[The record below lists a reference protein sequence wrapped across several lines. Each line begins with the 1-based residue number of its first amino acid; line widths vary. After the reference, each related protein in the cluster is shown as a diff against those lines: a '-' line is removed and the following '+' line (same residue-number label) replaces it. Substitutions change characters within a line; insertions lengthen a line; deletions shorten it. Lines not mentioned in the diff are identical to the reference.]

1 MYHPFRHLL
10 SYFRDGDGMT
20 MSIEPTPGGK
30 AEWYSPA
37 EDHMMLRPGQ
47 LQVERR
53 CAVAHG
59 LAHRDLGHSGVCE
72 YPDAVRQASRAEM
85 EADELAARRL
95 IRLAHFIE
103 VLCWTDDKDEA
114 ADALWVTRHYLDVR
128 LERMYMGE
136 QKIVREALIAR
147 GVP

>member
-72 YPDAVRQASRAEM
+72 YPDSVRMSSRFE
-85 EADELAARRL
+85 EAADDVAARRL
-95 IRLAHFIE
+95 IRLSDFIN
-103 VLCWTDDKDEA
+103 VICWTDDKDEA
-114 ADALWVTRHYLDVR
+114 ADALWVTRHYLEVR
-128 LERMYMGE
+128 LDYMTQGE
-136 QKIVREALIAR
+136 QKCVREILIAR
-147 GVP
+147 GFS